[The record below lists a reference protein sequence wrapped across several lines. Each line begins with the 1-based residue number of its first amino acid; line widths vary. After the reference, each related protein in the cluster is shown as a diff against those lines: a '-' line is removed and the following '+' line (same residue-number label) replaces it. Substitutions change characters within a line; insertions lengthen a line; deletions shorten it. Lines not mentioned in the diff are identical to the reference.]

1 MTPSKVPRCGS
12 ANVERS
18 VAPVRAPER
27 SAATSSPSRRRVR
40 KESSPWR
47 RKTIRVDTDDKLGV
61 ATLIELH
68 RAVAVG
74 AVCGHAAERRER
86 LGGGMTIPVLS
97 AYRDHGSARSDRI
110 DKWDRVRA
118 CGAVVR
124 RDVHARGERLRA

>member
-1 MTPSKVPRCGS
+1 MVPRGGS

-18 VAPVRAPER
+18 VAPVGAPER

-68 RAVAVG
+68 RSVAVG
-74 AVCGHAAERRER
+74 SVCGHAAERRER
-86 LGGGMTIPVLS
+86 LCGGMNIPVLIS
-97 AYRDHGSARSDRI
+97 
-110 DKWDRVRA
+110 VRA
-118 CGAVVR
+118 LYSSREVR
-124 RDVHARGERLRA
+124 IENVISIL